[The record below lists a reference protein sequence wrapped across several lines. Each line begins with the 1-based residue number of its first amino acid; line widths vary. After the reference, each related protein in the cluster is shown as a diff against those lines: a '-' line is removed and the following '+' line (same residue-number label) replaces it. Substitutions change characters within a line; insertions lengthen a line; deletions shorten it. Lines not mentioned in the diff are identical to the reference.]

1 LFISRFKGCLKD
13 GTWKSGDFVVSR
25 EHLAADNERHLFLA
39 FHMKKLGRRAVK
51 TWLLIIVE
59 NGGQTSLPREHVQI
73 FFFIALSPPILH
85 KPPLSLQIYKP
96 INFW

>member
-1 LFISRFKGCLKD
+1 LKD

-59 NGGQTSLPREHVQI
+59 NGGQTSLPREHVNTAIHLYRI